1 MGCARPHA
9 CTLVVGPVIGRVL
22 AYDTLSGLEPIEEAM
37 SQEITLS
44 HFVKWLQ
51 RYGEYIEARESYLSE
66 LDAAIGDADHGANMA
81 RGMEKVCARL
91 GEEELDAQDLS
102 LLMRSVAMTLIS
114 CVGGAAGPLYG
125 AFFLRAAKDL
135 TGNPT
140 TVNLEQLARMFR
152 AGFEGVQQRG
162 KATLNEKTMLDALA
176 PGVLALENA
185 AAAGQ
190 TIQEALQAA
199 CRAAESGLQHTI
211 DLQAT
216 KGRASYLGPR
226 SIGHQDPGATSA
238 YYLFLAAQES
248 LSDEGDTSAL
258 R

>member
-1 MGCARPHA
+1 LRIDPSCHESEA
-9 CTLVVGPVIGRVL
+9 
-22 AYDTLSGLEPIEEAM
+22 IEEVM
-37 SQEITLS
+37 SQEITLR

-51 RYGEYIEARESYLSE
+51 RYGEYIDSRESYLSE

-91 GEEELDAQDLS
+91 AEEAGDYENVS

-114 CVGGAAGPLYG
+114 SVGGAAGPLYG

-140 TVNLEQLARMFR
+140 AVTLEQLAHMFR
-152 AGFEGVQQRG
+152 CGLEGVQQRG
-162 KATLNEKTMLDALA
+162 KAELDEKTMLDALS
-176 PGVLALENA
+176 PGVAALESA

-190 TIQEALQAA
+190 SVEEALQAA
-199 CRAAESGLQHTI
+199 CTAAERGMQHTI
-211 DLQAT
+211 MLQAT

-248 LSDEGDTSAL
+248 WGTDGE
-258 R
+258 